1 MRRIWGKFVAFDAK
15 IHARFASHFSRIL
28 PIVDAVLEWIHGAVS
43 APPFGIILTLVLV
56 VLVETHVISTIVA
69 LALGLAWV
77 VAFIWIARSKPL
89 RKLTILTRML
99 VLTAIGIGL
108 GAFLVVGPC
117 IDTVTHQ
124 LSNKAPPFRPRNWM
138 PLLMIV
144 LCLATSRRAAALG
157 FCLLLPYP
165 ILVILRKRLCVVGNY
180 RSHSRMESG

>member
-108 GAFLVVGPC
+108 AGTGRVFGGWAMYRYSHTSAFEQG
-117 IDTVTHQ
+117 T
-124 LSNKAPPFRPRNWM
+124 
-138 PLLMIV
+138 
-144 LCLATSRRAAALG
+144 ALPTKKLG
-157 FCLLLPYP
+157 
-165 ILVILRKRLCVVGNY
+165 
-180 RSHSRMESG
+180 SAQESGTAPD